1 MAVRVLGV
9 FAKQPV
15 VGAVKTRLAAQTTP
29 EWACDVA
36 AAMLAD
42 TLDRVATI
50 EVRRVIVFAPVSAR
64 GWFGVAADGRFELE
78 PQAEGDLGKRLR
90 HFFERQI
97 TQGADAVVAIGA
109 DSPTLPIACIEQAF
123 QLLEAHDV
131 VLGPAQDGGYYL
143 LGCDQRPPPV
153 FDGIDWGSAEVLAET
168 VRRLSDPAWRLGLLP
183 PWYDVDTLEDWRMLC
198 GHVAAMRRAGIDPM
212 APRTESLI

>member
-78 PQAEGDLGKRLR
+78 PQAEGDLGQRLR

-123 QLLEAHDV
+123 QLLACASRD
-131 VLGPAQDGGYYL
+131 
-143 LGCDQRPPPV
+143 
-153 FDGIDWGSAEVLAET
+153 GSAEEQVAL
-168 VRRLSDPAWRLGLLP
+168 PAVASEQGGEGREQGHEQGGSLLPRQPLQRLGAL
-183 PWYDVDTLEDWRMLC
+183 
-198 GHVAAMRRAGIDPM
+198 A
-212 APRTESLI
+212 